1 MFVHQEWPEK
11 RKPEGNSGTNW
22 PMLERA
28 YSRHRG
34 QPMLRK
40 ERVQPVQEQLT
51 QLQAEQGREAEP
63 KTDRKVGANGLCED
77 FRASLGS
84 EWKPWR
90 V

>member
-1 MFVHQEWPEK
+1 MFVHGEWPK
-11 RKPEGNSGTNW
+11 KWKPEGNSGTNW

-40 ERVQPVQEQLT
+40 ERVQPVQGT
-51 QLQAEQGREAEP
+51 ADTTPGRARE
-63 KTDRKVGANGLCED
+63 GS
-77 FRASLGS
+77 RAPNRQEGGS
-84 EWKPWR
+84 KWA